1 MPTLAAIPIEFETD
15 REVLD
20 TALTLMGLTPPE
32 KVGIVWIRNTASM
45 QEMECSE
52 VFLEE
57 VRHWKDLSVL
67 SGVLPLDFD
76 ADGNLR
82 DYVVGDT
89 LSIKA

>member
-1 MPTLAAIPIEFETD
+1 
-15 REVLD
+15 
-20 TALTLMGLTPPE
+20 
-32 KVGIVWIRNTASM
+32 M

-67 SGVLPLDFD
+67 SGALPFDFD